1 MRAVGLSMIGLVAG
15 ILAGIVA
22 SEVIGIVGYLAFDRL
37 VGIRFLPVYLGIL
50 FAAAAP
56 LVDRRLRR

>member
-1 MRAVGLSMIGLVAG
+1 MIGLVAG

-50 FAAAAP
+50 CAAAAP
-56 LVDRRLRR
+56 LVDRRIRGKQRRS